1 MTTIKVIPVKLKATP
16 KSHGMITI
24 DAQIIMHFPNGQ
36 PINEGDLVAGKVYE
50 FSVDIPVQKVVPA
63 HNWRFGNWSGK

>member
-24 DAQIIMHFPNGQ
+24 DAQVIMHFPNGQ

-50 FSVDIPVQKVVPA
+50 FSVDIPVQKAAPA
-63 HNWRFGNWSGK
+63 QDWRFKGK